1 MSPAPTASPAPRARR
16 SRLAGV
22 SLLLLTL
29 FVLTGCVK
37 LNSDL
42 DVSKDLTLSGTMSV
56 MMKKSAIED
65 LGQTTDE
72 ALEEMTR
79 EMPDMSDRGV
89 TTGEVHDELYVGIQ
103 FTLDDVDPTQFT
115 EDELGFISQLS
126 LSEQDGTISLS
137 MPNPVAMPS
146 MDMPA
151 PPTGGYP
158 GAAPGIDTGLG
169 VDSIRSMLDESIM
182 TFTFPGKVIEAP
194 GAEVNGST
202 ASWDLQTF
210 EGEELTA
217 EAQASGFPWWI
228 LIVIGIIV
236 LLGIVALVIVLVLM
250 SRKKKRQQ
258 QGAGLGAPG
267 AQYGAPGGQG
277 YPGGPAAAAGP
288 YGSGPQPG
296 QYGSGPQAGQ
306 YGSGPQA
313 VQYGGAQHG
322 QHPGQYGSGPAPGQ
336 YGSGPQAGAYGSG
349 PQPGQQQPGPYG
361 SGPAPGPYGSGP
373 VPAGYGGP
381 AGSPPAQPGSGH
393 PGGPPQGGPQM
404 PGQPTPGQNHPGQ
417 GHPGQGHPGQGH
429 PGQNP
434 QDRFRPPRH

>member
-1 MSPAPTASPAPRARR
+1 MSPAPTASLPPRARR

-22 SLLLLTL
+22 ALLLLTL

-42 DVSKDLTLSGTMSV
+42 DVSTDLTLSGTMSV
-56 MMKKSAIED
+56 MMKKSAVED

-72 ALEEMTR
+72 ALEEMTGDV
-79 EMPDMSDRGV
+79 PDMSDRGV

-169 VDSIRSMLDESIM
+169 VDSIRSMLDESVIA
-182 TFTFPGKVIEAP
+182 FTFPGKVIDAP

-228 LIVIGIIV
+228 LIIVGVIV
-236 LLGIVALVIVLVLM
+236 LLGIVALIIVLVVM

-258 QGAGLGAPG
+258 QGAGYGHGAAG
-267 AQYGAPGGQG
+267 AQYGSPGGQFGSVGYPGGPGGQG
-277 YPGGPAAAAGP
+277 YPGGTGAAPGP

-306 YGSGPQA
+306 YGSGPA
-313 VQYGGAQHG
+313 
-322 QHPGQYGSGPAPGQ
+322 PGHYGSGPA
-336 YGSGPQAGAYGSG
+336 
-349 PQPGQQQPGPYG
+349 
-361 SGPAPGPYGSGP
+361 
-373 VPAGYGGP
+373 PAGYGGP
-381 AGSPPAQPGSGH
+381 AGYPTAQPNGGQSGSH
-393 PGGPPQGGPQM
+393 PQGGPQM
-404 PGQPTPGQNHPGQ
+404 PGQHVPGQSAPGQYPPGQQGGFPGQN
-417 GHPGQGHPGQGH
+417 HPGQGH

-434 QDRFRPPRH
+434 QDRFRPPRR

>member
-1 MSPAPTASPAPRARR
+1 MSPATIASLPPRARR

-22 SLLLLTL
+22 ALLLLTL

-72 ALEEMTR
+72 ALEEMTGDV
-79 EMPDMSDRGV
+79 PDMSDRGV
-89 TTGEVHDELYVGIQ
+89 TTGEVHDELYVGIR
-103 FTLDDVDPTQFT
+103 FTLDDVDPTEFT

-169 VDSIRSMLDESIM
+169 VDSIRSMLDESVI
-182 TFTFPGKVIEAP
+182 TFTFPGKVIDAP

-217 EAQASGFPWWI
+217 EAQASGFPWWV

-236 LLGIVALVIVLVLM
+236 ILGIVALIIVLVLM

-258 QGAGLGAPG
+258 GAGAGYGAAGAGFGAPG

-296 QYGSGPQAGQ
+296 QYGSGPQQGQ
-306 YGSGPQA
+306 YGSGPQ
-313 VQYGGAQHG
+313 
-322 QHPGQYGSGPAPGQ
+322 PGQYGSGPAPGHH
-336 YGSGPQAGAYGSG
+336 GPG

-361 SGPAPGPYGSGP
+361 SGPAPGYGSGP
-373 VPAGYGGP
+373 APAGCGGP
-381 AGSPPAQPGSGH
+381 AGSPPVQPGSGH
-393 PGGPPQGGPQM
+393 PGGHPQGGPQM
-404 PGQPTPGQNHPGQ
+404 PGQHAPGQYPPGQQGGFPGQN
-417 GHPGQGHPGQGH
+417 HPGQGH

-434 QDRFRPPRH
+434 QDRFRPPRR

>member
-22 SLLLLTL
+22 ALLLLTL

-79 EMPDMSDRGV
+79 DMPDMSDRGV

-151 PPTGGYP
+151 PPTGGYS

-228 LIVIGIIV
+228 LIVIGTIV

-258 QGAGLGAPG
+258 QGAGAGYGAAG

-288 YGSGPQPG
+288 YGSGPQQG
-296 QYGSGPQAGQ
+296 QYGSGPQPGQ

-322 QHPGQYGSGPAPGQ
+322 QQPGQYGSGPAPG
-336 YGSGPQAGAYGSG
+336 
-349 PQPGQQQPGPYG
+349 YG
-361 SGPAPGPYGSGP
+361 SGPA
-373 VPAGYGGP
+373 PAGYGGP
-381 AGSPPAQPGSGH
+381 AGSPPVQPGSGH
-393 PGGPPQGGPQM
+393 PGGHPQGGPQM
-404 PGQPTPGQNHPGQ
+404 PGQHAPGQYPPGQQGGFPGQN
-417 GHPGQGHPGQGH
+417 HPGQGH

-434 QDRFRPPRH
+434 QDRFRPPRR